1 MKKDKLKNYIPYIV
15 MGVIVLLL
23 ISLIIIK
30 ACRSGKYDEESLAGN
45 SSIEMDNT
53 TAIDTTETF
62 AVEDDVATAT
72 DIQEVSEENDFD
84 YTLYQEIISD
94 VPEDMLAYWQVL
106 NNKKSFV
113 SSNEGNQEFYLN
125 EYYWKR
131 DSLSEFPFETNQFI
145 IVDLDGDGNNEIV
158 LYTMLEQAEV
168 LDYQDGVVY
177 GYQFVYRGLKN
188 ILTNGVFN
196 GSSGASDGGWYR
208 ITEFD
213 KGSYKQ
219 EALAIMKNDYY
230 EVEGEQVSQEVF
242 SEYSNQFIEGEMAE
256 VIEYSEDNIDKYLL
270 PEVSSVNMCVLYDSP
285 IESLHDS
292 VLDFSGSDETMRAFK
307 EVLLNERQ
315 FYKAFDYGMKYYL
328 NAFIYDEKSFEPV
341 YFSVVDMDTD
351 GQDEV
356 VLFDMSHTLI
366 LYYEDD
372 IVHGYTFDSWDE
384 IGTQISKD
392 GVFSSANSVDEIVYK
407 KIQRFKEYVEIET
420 LNDYEGNINE
430 NLVRYYAL
438 NEDNIRK
445 YLGGEA
451 LEEIKTYFDS
461 VTGEMLENCDM
472 KYSVDTDNEPLV
484 SLGSFE
490 ENVGLY
496 GIHINDESAMLL
508 YVDGEKIFV
517 NESYRNLYYEY
528 PKLNYVD
535 IDNDDVQEIII
546 SYRTVTGSIKQY
558 GYIVCDYIEAWK
570 VYKYE
575 KYVDDVNAIIKYE
588 FDDEKDSITFIDSN
602 GGVLANVELPEWT
615 DDYPC
620 TGNVNFSD
628 SIYFDAETMQLEVE
642 TLIECKNSLPYVPLK
657 IVFDVVYNEGGFYL
671 GEYEI
676 QYIE

>member
-1 MKKDKLKNYIPYIV
+1 MKKDKLKNYIPYIA

-30 ACRSGKYDEESLAGN
+30 ACMSGKDDEEGLAGD
-45 SSIEMDNT
+45 STIELENT
-53 TAIDTTETF
+53 TATETTENLS
-62 AVEDDVATAT
+62 EMDDVATAT
-72 DIQEVSEENDFD
+72 DTQEAAEENDFD
-84 YTLYQEIISD
+84 YALYQEIIRD

-106 NNKKSFV
+106 NNKKPFV
-113 SSNEGNQEFYLN
+113 SSNEGNQDFYLN
-125 EYYWKR
+125 EYQR
-131 DSLSEFPFETNQFI
+131 DGIAFIPYEFI
-145 IVDLDGDGNNEIV
+145 VVDLDGDCSNEIV
-158 LYTMLEQAEV
+158 LYTFREQAEV

-242 SEYSNQFIEGEMAE
+242 SEYSKQFIEGEKAE
-256 VIEYSEDNIDKYLL
+256 VIEYSEDNVDKYLL
-270 PEVSSVNMCVLYDSP
+270 PEVEAENMWMLDSYP
-285 IESLHDS
+285 A
-292 VLDFSGSDETMRAFK
+292 VK
-307 EVLLNERQ
+307 C
-315 FYKAFDYGMKYYL
+315 
-328 NAFIYDEKSFEPV
+328 
-341 YFSVVDMDTD
+341 
-351 GQDEV
+351 
-356 VLFDMSHTLI
+356 
-366 LYYEDD
+366 
-372 IVHGYTFDSWDE
+372 
-384 IGTQISKD
+384 
-392 GVFSSANSVDEIVYK
+392 
-407 KIQRFKEYVEIET
+407 
-420 LNDYEGNINE
+420 
-430 NLVRYYAL
+430 
-438 NEDNIRK
+438 
-445 YLGGEA
+445 
-451 LEEIKTYFDS
+451 YFDS

-484 SLGSFE
+484 FLGGFE

-535 IDNDDVQEIII
+535 IDSDDVQEIII

-558 GYIVCDYIEAWK
+558 GYIVCDYIAAWE

-575 KYVDDVNAIIKYE
+575 NYVDDVKAIIKYE

-642 TLIECKNSLPYVPLK
+642 TLIECENSLPYVPLK

-676 QYIE
+676 QYVE